1 MIDVSLVIPVFNEE
15 ETLIELKE
23 KIINVFQ
30 KENMNGEIIFINDG
44 SSDNSAKIISDLE
57 NENSEVKFVDFRFNK
72 GKAAALQSGFDM
84 AEGEIVIT
92 MDADLQDDPDEI
104 PNLVNKINEGWDV
117 VSGWKKNRK
126 DPIGKRWPSKLFNY
140 TTRIFSGIKIHDFN
154 CGLKAYRNEVVKS
167 VKVYGELH
175 RYVPVLAAM
184 EGYKITELV
193 VKHHP
198 REYGESKYGFGRLF
212 KGLFDLITVLFLGR
226 FTVRPMHFFGMV
238 GLLSFLAGFVV
249 EIWMLIL
256 KFVLNESFGTHIAM
270 LILGV
275 LLLLLGVQLVSIGLI
290 GEMLVYQSK
299 KRNE

>member
-126 DPIGKRWPSKLFNY
+126 DPIGKRWLSKLFNY

-154 CGLKAYRNEVVKS
+154 CGLKAYRNEVVKTI
-167 VKVYGELH
+167 KVYGELH
-175 RYVPVLAAM
+175 RYIPVLAAM

-198 REYGESKYGFGRLF
+198 REHGVSKYGFGRLF

-256 KFVLNESFGTHIAM
+256 KFVFNESFDTHIAM

>member
-1 MIDVSLVIPVFNEE
+1 
-15 ETLIELKE
+15 
-23 KIINVFQ
+23 
-30 KENMNGEIIFINDG
+30 
-44 SSDNSAKIISDLE
+44 
-57 NENSEVKFVDFRFNK
+57 
-72 GKAAALQSGFDM
+72 
-84 AEGEIVIT
+84 
-92 MDADLQDDPDEI
+92 
-104 PNLVNKINEGWDV
+104 
-117 VSGWKKNRK
+117 
-126 DPIGKRWPSKLFNY
+126 
-140 TTRIFSGIKIHDFN
+140 
-154 CGLKAYRNEVVKS
+154 
-167 VKVYGELH
+167 
-175 RYVPVLAAM
+175 
-184 EGYKITELV
+184 LV

>member
-140 TTRIFSGIKIHDFN
+140 TTRMFSGIKIHDFN

-184 EGYKITELV
+184 EGYKITELA

-198 REYGESKYGFGRLF
+198 REHGVSKYGFGRLF

-226 FTVRPMHFFGMV
+226 FTVRPMHFFGMA
-238 GLLSFLAGFVV
+238 GLLSFFAGFVV

-256 KFVLNESFGTHIAM
+256 KFVFNESFDTHIAM

>member
-1 MIDVSLVIPVFNEE
+1 MIVVSLVIPVFNEE

-126 DPIGKRWPSKLFNY
+126 DPIGKRWLSKLFNY

-198 REYGESKYGFGRLF
+198 REHGVSKYGFGRLF

>member
-154 CGLKAYRNEVVKS
+154 CGLKAYRNEVVKTI
-167 VKVYGELH
+167 KVYGELH
-175 RYVPVLAAM
+175 RYIPVLAAM
-184 EGYKITELV
+184 EGFKITEFV

>member
-126 DPIGKRWPSKLFNY
+126 DPIGKRLPSKLFNY

-184 EGYKITELV
+184 EGYKITELA

-198 REYGESKYGFGRLF
+198 REHGVSKYGFGRLF

-238 GLLSFLAGFVV
+238 GLLSFLAGFVI

-256 KFVLNESFGTHIAM
+256 KFVLNESFDTHIAM

>member
-1 MIDVSLVIPVFNEE
+1 
-15 ETLIELKE
+15 
-23 KIINVFQ
+23 
-30 KENMNGEIIFINDG
+30 MNGEIIFINDG

-126 DPIGKRWPSKLFNY
+126 DPIGKRWLSKLFNY

>member
-1 MIDVSLVIPVFNEE
+1 
-15 ETLIELKE
+15 
-23 KIINVFQ
+23 
-30 KENMNGEIIFINDG
+30 
-44 SSDNSAKIISDLE
+44 
-57 NENSEVKFVDFRFNK
+57 
-72 GKAAALQSGFDM
+72 
-84 AEGEIVIT
+84 
-92 MDADLQDDPDEI
+92 
-104 PNLVNKINEGWDV
+104 
-117 VSGWKKNRK
+117 
-126 DPIGKRWPSKLFNY
+126 LFNY

-154 CGLKAYRNEVVKS
+154 RGLKAYRNEVVKS

-175 RYVPVLAAM
+175 RYIPVLAAM
-184 EGYKITELV
+184 EGFKITELV

-198 REYGESKYGFGRLF
+198 REHGESKYGFGRLF
-212 KGLFDLITVLFLGR
+212 KGLFDLITVLFLER

-256 KFVLNESFGTHIAM
+256 KFVFNESFGTHMAM

>member
-1 MIDVSLVIPVFNEE
+1 MIDVTLVIPVFNEE

-140 TTRIFSGIKIHDFN
+140 TTRLFSGIKIHDFN
-154 CGLKAYRNEVVKS
+154 CGLKAYRNEVVKT

-175 RYVPVLAAM
+175 RYIPVLAAM
-184 EGYKITELV
+184 EGFKITELV

-198 REYGESKYGFGRLF
+198 REHGESKYGFGRLF

-226 FTVRPMHFFGMV
+226 FTVRPMHFFGMA
-238 GLLSFLAGFVV
+238 GLLSFLIGSVV
-249 EIWMLIL
+249 EIWVLIL

>member
-1 MIDVSLVIPVFNEE
+1 MIDVTLVIPVFNEE

-72 GKAAALQSGFDM
+72 GKAAALQSGFNM

-140 TTRIFSGIKIHDFN
+140 TTRLFSGIKIHDFN
-154 CGLKAYRNEVVKS
+154 CGLKAYRNKVVKS

-175 RYVPVLAAM
+175 RYIPVLAAM
-184 EGYKITELV
+184 EGFKITELV

-198 REYGESKYGFGRLF
+198 REHGESKYGFGRLF
-212 KGLFDLITVLFLGR
+212 KGLFDLITVLFLER

-256 KFVLNESFGTHIAM
+256 KFVFNESFGTHIAM

>member
-126 DPIGKRWPSKLFNY
+126 DPIGKRWLSKLFNY

-198 REYGESKYGFGRLF
+198 REHGVSKYGFGRLF

-238 GLLSFLAGFVV
+238 GLLSFLTGFVV

>member
-126 DPIGKRWPSKLFNY
+126 DPIGKRWLSKLFNY

-198 REYGESKYGFGRLF
+198 REHGVSKYGFGRLF

-256 KFVLNESFGTHIAM
+256 KFVFNESFDTHIAM

>member
-126 DPIGKRWPSKLFNY
+126 DPIGKRWLSKLFNY

-154 CGLKAYRNEVVKS
+154 CGLKAYRNEVVKTI
-167 VKVYGELH
+167 KVYGELH
-175 RYVPVLAAM
+175 RYIPVLAAM
-184 EGYKITELV
+184 EGYKITELA

-198 REYGESKYGFGRLF
+198 REHGVSKYGFGRLF

>member
-140 TTRIFSGIKIHDFN
+140 TTRLFSGIKIHDFN
-154 CGLKAYRNEVVKS
+154 CGLKAYRNKVVKS

-175 RYVPVLAAM
+175 RYIPVLAAM
-184 EGYKITELV
+184 EGYKITELA
-193 VKHHP
+193 VKHYP
-198 REYGESKYGFGRLF
+198 REHGVSKYGFGRLF

-256 KFVLNESFGTHIAM
+256 KFVFNESFGTHMAM

>member
-184 EGYKITELV
+184 EGYKITELA

-198 REYGESKYGFGRLF
+198 REHGVSKYGFGRLF

>member
-57 NENSEVKFVDFRFNK
+57 NENSEVKFVDFRFHK

-104 PNLVNKINEGWDV
+104 PNLVNKINGGWDV
-117 VSGWKKNRK
+117 DSGWKKNRK

-184 EGYKITELV
+184 EGYKITELA

-198 REYGESKYGFGRLF
+198 REHGVSKYGFGRLF